1 MPKFIEFKVEGLD
14 PASDPQQ
21 SYKLCFDFNRLCEAE
36 KETGFNLLFALRN
49 VGAMSS
55 GHLRALLYAL
65 LKTGHPTVLLTEAGA
80 LLSQDMQSVT
90 DAIWI
95 AIEAESG
102 DEMLFRSLAKM
113 AVERPM
119 ALVELMA
126 RLNLPETEAETLAA
140 EAPAV
145 TAAE

>member
-21 SYKLCFDFNRLCEAE
+21 SYKLCFDVNHICDAE

-49 VGAMSS
+49 VGAMSL
-55 GHLRALLYAL
+55 GHLRAMLYAL
-65 LKTGHPTVLLTEAGA
+65 LKTGHPTVLLTEAGD
-80 LLSQDMQSVT
+80 LLSQDMQAVT
-90 DAIWI
+90 DAVWE

-126 RLNLPETEAETLAA
+126 RLNLPEVEAPVATQ
-140 EAPAV
+140 APAV
-145 TAAE
+145 AAE